1 MTTIDRTAYPRF
13 KRALS
18 ERDLK
23 DVYTLNE
30 DELTFIDDSATTEQT
45 RLNLTLLLKSCQRL
59 GYFPGMDAIP
69 KRIVLHIHRQLGIP
83 ETVIPHYE
91 WQRTLYRHHALI
103 RNYLDIQPY
112 GQGGEIIAQAAMQ
125 QAVQSMMYSADLIN
139 AAIEELVRQ
148 SYLLPAFSTLNR
160 LANRIRSQTHQE
172 YFQNVIRQLT
182 DEDQAL
188 LDQLLVVNEEDPY
201 TSFTSL
207 KRITGRLTRGNIDL
221 TIERLKS
228 VMSYQYLMPYLSVL
242 PSTKVGMFA
251 AQAHSLQVS
260 DLLDINQPQRY
271 TLLLCFLHHIQTA
284 LRDDLA
290 TMLIKRMNKVRNNA
304 KKNLDEIKCEQR
316 DIREAFIDMFAHVV
330 HMTRQTPDNTQLGKD
345 IRQLVKDAGGADQLW
360 QDYEAMMA
368 YHQDN
373 YLPLIWRNYS
383 SYRSV
388 LFDLID
394 ILDIQSTT
402 QEQQLVQALEFI
414 QSHRYHTRKYL
425 ADEVDISFLSQRW
438 QTLIIDY
445 HKGKRRY
452 NRRHL
457 EAAIFMAV
465 ASELKTG
472 DLYVV
477 DSEDYADYRQQLLS
491 WEDCKPHL
499 EDYCKVLNLPT
510 TAKKFVEQL
519 QKQLRSAIQPFD
531 TNFPSSQTL
540 TFDTDNKL
548 TLKRLTKIETPDGF
562 DELEYQLQTRM
573 PQRQILD
580 ILSRLHRWFP
590 FTRHLGPQSGSQ
602 SKMPDTDLRYLLT
615 LFGYGCNLGAK
626 QTAQHSRLP
635 VTDRIL
641 RHINAQH
648 ISIHQLD
655 KVIRDTINQYARF
668 DLPRFWGTGKAAA
681 ADGTQFDL
689 YSNNLLAEQ
698 HVRYGGYGGI
708 AYHHISDT
716 YVALFS
722 HFINV
727 GVWEAVYIFDGLLQN
742 KSDIQPDTLHADT
755 HGQSEPVFGLSHL
768 LGIQLMPRIRNWK
781 KLTFYRADA
790 HDTYEHVDDLFTAVI
805 DWELIL
811 THWQD
816 LMQVAISI
824 QQGHVMP
831 SMLLRKL
838 RHDSNKNRLYRAFR
852 EVGRVIRTIFLLR
865 YVANPDLRRQVGTVT
880 NQMEAFNGFSKW
892 LFFGDDGKIKHNDPV
907 EQEKRIKYND
917 LISNL
922 VMLHNVIDMTKL
934 LQQLKQEGY
943 AVNSKTLAR
952 ISPYLTEHIQRF
964 GEYVIDMEQEVEPI
978 SFELPMTDSA

>member
-23 DVYTLNE
+23 DIYTLND
-30 DELTFIDDSATTEQT
+30 DEFTFIDGSATTEQM
-45 RLNLTLLLKSCQRL
+45 RLNLAVLLKSCQRL
-59 GYFPGMDAIP
+59 GYFPEIDAIP
-69 KRIVLHIHRQLGIP
+69 KRIVLHIRRQLGIP
-83 ETVIPHYE
+83 EPILPYYE

-103 RNYLDIQPY
+103 RDYLDVQPY
-112 GQGGEIIAQAAMQ
+112 GQGGEIIAETAMQ

-160 LANRIRSQTHQE
+160 LANRIRSQTYQG
-172 YFQNVIRQLT
+172 YFQNVTRQLT

-188 LDQLLVVNEEDPY
+188 LDQLLILNEGEPY

-221 TIERLKS
+221 TIARLKS
-228 VMSYQYLMPYLSVL
+228 VTPYQHLMLYLSVL
-242 PSTKVGMFA
+242 PSAKVGMFA

-260 DLLDINQPQRY
+260 NLLDINRPQRY
-271 TLLLCFLHHIQTA
+271 TLLLCFLHHIQTN

-304 KKNLDEIKCEQR
+304 KKNLDEIKREQR
-316 DIREAFIDMFAHVV
+316 DMREAFIDMFAHVV
-330 HMTRQTPDNTQLGKD
+330 HMTRQTPDNTQLGQD
-345 IRQLVKDAGGADQLW
+345 VRQLVKDAGGADKLW

-383 SYRSV
+383 SYRRV
-388 LFDLID
+388 LFDLVD

-402 QEQQLVQALEFI
+402 QEQQLIQALEFV

-445 HKGKRRY
+445 HKGNRRY

-457 EAAIFMAV
+457 EAAIFMTV
-465 ASELKTG
+465 AAELKTG

-491 WEDCKPHL
+491 WEECKPHL
-499 EDYCKVLNLPT
+499 EAYCKALNLPT
-510 TAKKFVEQL
+510 TARTFIEQL
-519 QKQLRSAIQPFD
+519 QKQLRSAIQRFD
-531 TNFPSSQTL
+531 TNFPSNQTL

-548 TLKRLTKIETPDGF
+548 TLKRLTKQETPEGL

-641 RHINAQH
+641 RYINAQH

-655 KVIRDTINQYARF
+655 KAIRDTINQYARF
-668 DLPRFWGTGKAAA
+668 DLPRFWGTGKVAA

-708 AYHHISDT
+708 AYHHIADT

-781 KLTFYRADA
+781 KLTFYRADSN
-790 HDTYEHVDDLFTAVI
+790 DTYEHVDDLFTSVI

-880 NQMEAFNGFSKW
+880 NQMETFNGFSKW

-922 VMLHNVIDMTKL
+922 VMLHNVIDMTNL

-978 SFELPMTDSA
+978 SFELPIADSA

>member
-13 KRALS
+13 KRVLS

-23 DVYTLNE
+23 EVYTLSE
-30 DELTFIDDSATTEQT
+30 DERAFIEVSASTEQT
-45 RLNLTLLLKSCQRL
+45 RLNLALLLKSCQRL
-59 GYFPGMDAIP
+59 GYLPNLNTIP
-69 KRIVLHIHRQLGIP
+69 KRIVIHILRQLGIS
-83 ETVIPHYE
+83 TTLTPHYE

-103 RNYLDIQPY
+103 RDYLDVQSY
-112 GQGGEIIAQAAMQ
+112 GQSGEIIAETAMRK
-125 QAVQSMMYSADLIN
+125 AVQSMMYTADLIN
-139 AAIEELVRQ
+139 VAIEELVRQ

-160 LANRIRSQTHQE
+160 LAIRIRSQTHRD
-172 YFQNVIRQLT
+172 YFQNVTQHLT
-182 DEDQAL
+182 VENQVL
-188 LDQLLVVNEEDPY
+188 LDQLLVVSEDEPY

-207 KRITGRLTRGNIDL
+207 KRITGRLTRGNIDV

-228 VMSYQYLMPYLSVL
+228 VSPYQHLMTYLSVL
-242 PSTKVGMFA
+242 PSAKVGMFA
-251 AQAHSLQVS
+251 AQASSLQVS
-260 DLLDINQPQRY
+260 DLLDINRPQRY
-271 TLLLCFLHHIQTA
+271 TLLLCFLHYIQTV

-290 TMLIKRMNKVRNNA
+290 TMLVKRMNKVRNNA
-304 KKNLDEIKCEQR
+304 KKNLDEIKREQR
-316 DIREAFIDMFAHVV
+316 DMREHFIDMFAYVV
-330 HMTRQTPDNTQLGKD
+330 HMTRQTPDDTQLGQD
-345 IRQLVKDAGGADQLW
+345 VRQLIKDAGGADRLW

-373 YLPLIWRNYS
+373 YLPLVWRNYR
-383 SYRSV
+383 SYRRV
-388 LFDLID
+388 LFDLVD
-394 ILDIQSTT
+394 MLDIQSTT
-402 QEQQLVQALEFI
+402 QEQQLVEALEFI
-414 QSHRYHTRKYL
+414 QNHRHHTRKYL

-438 QTLIIDY
+438 QNLIADY

-452 NRRHL
+452 HRRHL
-457 EAAIFMAV
+457 EAAVFMAV

-477 DSEDYADYRQQLLS
+477 DSEEYADYRQQLLS
-491 WEDCKPHL
+491 WEDCQPYL
-499 EDYCKVLNLPT
+499 EAYCKALKLPT

-519 QKQLRSAIQPFD
+519 RNLLKSAIQTFND
-531 TNFPSSQTL
+531 NFPTSETL
-540 TFDTDNKL
+540 TFDTDNRL
-548 TLKRLTKIETPDGF
+548 TLKRLSKLEKPQGL
-562 DELEYQLQTRM
+562 DELEYQLQTRL

-590 FTRHLGPQSGSQ
+590 FTHHLGPQSGSQ

-648 ISIHQLD
+648 VSMEQLD
-655 KVIRDTINQYARF
+655 KAIRDTINQYARF

-689 YSNNLLAEQ
+689 YRNNLLAEQ

-742 KSDIQPDTLHADT
+742 TSDIQPDTLHADT

-781 KLTFYRADA
+781 KLTFYRADTD
-790 HDTYEHVDDLFTAVI
+790 DTYEHVDALFTEVI
-805 DWELIL
+805 DWDLIR

-865 YVANPDLRRQVGTVT
+865 YVADPVLRRQVGNVT
-880 NQMEAFNGFSKW
+880 NQMEAYNGFSKW

-934 LQQLKQEGY
+934 LQQLKQEGH
-943 AVNSKTLAR
+943 AVNAKTLAR

-964 GEYVIDMEQEVEPI
+964 GEYIIDMEQEVEPI
-978 SFELPMTDSA
+978 SFELKLTDSA

>member
-18 ERDLK
+18 ERDLTE
-23 DVYTLNE
+23 VYTLTE
-30 DELTFIDDSATTEQT
+30 DEYELLDRSTSDART
-45 RLNLTLLLKSCQRL
+45 RLNFALLLKSCQRL
-59 GYFPGMDAIP
+59 AYFPKLTTIP
-69 KRIVLHIHRQLGIP
+69 KRVVTHIRQQLHISSDISVG
-83 ETVIPHYE
+83 YE
-91 WQRTLYRHHALI
+91 WKQTRLRHYNVI
-103 RNYLDIQPY
+103 RSYLDVRPY
-112 GQGGEIIAQAAMQ
+112 KQGGSIIAETAMRK
-125 QAVQSMMYSADLIN
+125 AVQSMMYPADLIN
-139 AAIEELVRQ
+139 VAIEELVRQ

-160 LANRIRSQTHQE
+160 LAIHIRARTHDE
-172 YFQNVIRQLT
+172 YFQKIMAQLEV
-182 DEDQAL
+182 DDLIL
-188 LDQLLVVNEEDPY
+188 LDGLLTLDDSNPY
-201 TSFTSL
+201 TNFTSF
-207 KRITGRLTRGNIDL
+207 KQVTGRLTRRNIDL
-221 TIERLKS
+221 TIARLKS
-228 VMSYQYLMPYLSVL
+228 LSPYQHLMAHLSTL
-242 PSTKVGMFA
+242 PSVKIGMFA
-251 AQAHSLQVS
+251 AQAYSLEVG
-260 DLLDINQPQRY
+260 DLLDINPPRRY
-271 TLLLCFLHHIQTA
+271 ALLLCFLHHVQTR

-304 KKNLDEIKCEQR
+304 KKNLDDIKREQME
-316 DIREAFIDMFAHVV
+316 IREAFIDMFAHVV
-330 HMTRQTPDNTQLGKD
+330 HLTQQTPDDTKLGKN
-345 IRQLVKDAGGADQLW
+345 IRQLVNNSGGAEQLW
-360 QDYEAMMA
+360 EDYESMMA
-368 YHQDN
+368 YHQNN

-383 SYRSV
+383 SYRRA
-388 LFDLID
+388 LFDLVD

-402 QEQQLVQALEFI
+402 QDQLLIEALAFI

-425 ADEVDISFLSQRW
+425 ADEIDISFLSQRW
-438 QTLIIDY
+438 QQLIVHY
-445 HKGKRRY
+445 HKGKRQF

-457 EAAIFMAV
+457 EAAVFMTL

-472 DLYVV
+472 DVYVV

-491 WEDCKPHL
+491 WEKCKPYL
-499 EDYCKVLNLPT
+499 EAYCKALNLPM
-510 TAKKFVEQL
+510 TAQKFVEQL
-519 QKQLRSAIQPFD
+519 QKQLKSAIQIFND
-531 TNFPSSQTL
+531 NFPTNETL
-540 TFDTDNKL
+540 TFDKDNRL
-548 TLKRLTKIETPDGF
+548 TLKRLTKQETPDGL
-562 DELEYQLQTRM
+562 DELEYQLQTRL

-580 ILSRLHRWFP
+580 ILSRLHHWFP
-590 FTRHLGPQSGSQ
+590 FSRHFGPASGSRT
-602 SKMPDTDLRYLLT
+602 KMVDADARYLLT
-615 LFGYGCNLGAK
+615 LFGYGCNLGPK

-635 VTDRIL
+635 VTRRIL
-641 RHINAQH
+641 QRINSQH
-648 ISIHQLD
+648 ISIEQLD
-655 KVIRDTINQYARF
+655 KAIRDTINQYARF

-681 ADGTQFDL
+681 ADGTQLDL

-698 HVRYGGYGGI
+698 HIRYGGYGGI

-781 KLTFYRADA
+781 KLTFYRADEN
-790 HDTYEHVDDLFTAVI
+790 DTYDHVDDLFTAVI
-805 DWELIL
+805 DWDLIR

-865 YVANPDLRRQVGTVT
+865 YVANPQLQRQINTVT
-880 NQMEAFNGFSKW
+880 NQMESYNGFSKW
-892 LFFGDDGKIKHNDPV
+892 LFFGDDGTIKHNDPV

-922 VMLHNVIDMTKL
+922 VMLHNLIDMTGL

-952 ISPYLTEHIQRF
+952 ISPYLTEHIRRF
-964 GEYVIDMEQEVEPI
+964 GEYIIDMNQTIEKIP
-978 SFELPMTDSA
+978 FELNLAEGA